1 MADISKLSRL
11 IGGVQRQVDLSTNS
25 LVVQSIKI
33 GGVTNTELTKAILD
47 RLVSL
52 QNGSDVDATYHTHD
66 GRYFTETELQST
78 TPTTSGGTKIG
89 ISGTPSNY
97 TPTASTAQ
105 GHFEGVDAALASAA
119 GTSFSD
125 ALFEIYQDGDP
136 TAKSVFDLSALS
148 TGVTRTILM
157 PDANVDLGKIATAIQ
172 RDGSVAFTANQPM
185 GGFKL
190 TGLAAGSTS
199 GDSVRYEQA
208 ILTSGF
214 NPFAA
219 AQSMGGFNLTN
230 LADPV
235 ASQDAVTLAYLQAR
249 LNGLTPKAPVR
260 AASLADVDLSVAAD
274 PSPFD
279 GVTLANNDRVLL
291 KNQTAPEENGIY
303 VAVDATDPTTWVRSA
318 DMDSLTPVDEVNGAW
333 VAVREGSQAGQVF
346 VQYGTVATIGTD
358 PINFSYFNPIA
369 GLIGGDMITFAGS
382 TFSVDLATASG
393 LESTNPGNVAGQL
406 RIKLEAS
413 NPTLRFTG
421 SNELAAKLDA
431 AGAIITG
438 ASGLAV
444 QVDNSSIEINTNAL
458 RVKDLGITLAKL
470 ASNSVDENKIVSTS
484 FSATGAITGGSG
496 TKIAVAVDNTSVE
509 INSNALRVKSTA
521 YDQSTIT
528 GGSGSAA
535 AVQHAPKI
543 QEAKIAGEAFAATTL
558 FAVRYAKAADAGFV
572 AGRMYK
578 ADIDASAADNFYV
591 VGLARPASLLA
602 AADAMTIVKHGTINV
617 PSHGFTVG
625 SPLFLDAAG
634 AVTATAPTGVDEAV
648 VRVGMVIDAN
658 NIDVQIQVMGIN

>member
-11 IGGVQRQVDLSTNS
+11 IGGLERQVDLSTNS
-25 LVVQSIKI
+25 LVVGSLKV
-33 GGVTNTELTKAILD
+33 GSVSPTELTKAILD

-105 GHFEGVDAALASAA
+105 GHFEGVDAALAAAA

-148 TGVTRTILM
+148 TATTRTISM
-157 PDANVDLGKIATAIQ
+157 PDADVDLGKIATAIQ

-190 TGLAAGSTS
+190 TGLAAGSGS

-235 ASQDAVTLAYLQAR
+235 GSQDAVTLAYLQAR

-260 AASLADVDLSVAAD
+260 AASLADVDLAVAAD

-303 VAVDATDPTTWVRSA
+303 VAVDATDPTTWTRST
-318 DMDSLTPVDEVNGAW
+318 DMDSLTPIDEVNGAW
-333 VAVREGSQAGQVF
+333 VAVREGGQAGQVF
-346 VQYGTVATIGTD
+346 VQYGVVTAIGTD
-358 PINFSYFNPIA
+358 PINFAYFNPIA

-444 QVDNSSIEINTNAL
+444 QVDNSTIEINTNAL

-470 ASNSVDENKIVSTS
+470 AADSVDENKIVSTS
-484 FSATGAITGGSG
+484 FSATGAVTGGSG
-496 TKIAVAVDNTSVE
+496 TKIAVAVDDTSVE
-509 INSNALRVKSTA
+509 ISSNALRVKSTA
-521 YDQSTIT
+521 YDQNTIT

-578 ADIDASAADNFYV
+578 ADIDASSADNFYAI
-591 VGLARPASLLA
+591 GLVRPASLLA
-602 AADAMTIVKHGTINV
+602 AGDPVTVVKHGTINV
-617 PSHGFTVG
+617 PTHGFTVG
-625 SPLFLDAAG
+625 APLFLDASG
-634 AVTATAPTGVDEAV
+634 AVTETAPSTANMAV
-648 VRVGMVIDAN
+648 VRLGMVIDAN
-658 NIDVQIQVMGIN
+658 NIDVQIQVIGVN